1 MICYP
6 NRTYWKNKECKLNI
20 EQSEKR
26 KGEEHN
32 RSFWMKRG
40 FMCSYVMKLSELL
53 KLVDGVVLVGNDE
66 RNIDDIEIEKVA
78 ASDLMSDVLALPEP
92 GSLLVTG
99 LATPQ
104 CVRTAAVV
112 GTPVVLVVRNRDIMP
127 ETKIAAET
135 SGVIL
140 CVTKKGMYEVCGL
153 LYEAGLKG
161 AFMERD

>member
-1 MICYP
+1 
-6 NRTYWKNKECKLNI
+6 
-20 EQSEKR
+20 
-26 KGEEHN
+26 
-32 RSFWMKRG
+32 
-40 FMCSYVMKLSELL
+40 MCSYVMKLSELL

-140 CVTKKGMYEVCGL
+140 CVTKKVCT
-153 LYEAGLKG
+153 KSVDF
-161 AFMERD
+161 FMKQG